1 MLDTNEQQMN
11 LNIQDYILYRS
22 TNADFSDYTAIAT
35 NAVYTDSYLDTNINA
50 NVVYYYELTFQS
62 QDSPS
67 GLIVESPRSDEVA
80 ATGQTVVPLIPYNAY
95 WNVVTNLASPN
106 DVTNMQAPFSCYITN
121 AYPGIAQLPNN
132 YWAKGTSMSNYIN
145 MVIPTNSVPLSQV
158 TYSIAI
164 DNDYALYLNNSNA
177 PIQTFKHEN
186 YAIWV
191 PYQSFDDVA
200 PGLLHYGTNSLRVV
214 ITDEGDINY
223 FSMIVSTN
231 ACGQ

>member
-1 MLDTNEQQMN
+1 MAITLVG
-11 LNIQDYILYRS
+11 LNSTFAQTWIQAS
-22 TNADFSDYTAIAT
+22 
-35 NAVYTDSYLDTNINA
+35 
-50 NVVYYYELTFQS
+50 ELT
-62 QDSPS
+62 
-67 GLIVESPRSDEVA
+67 
-80 ATGQTVVPLIPYNAY
+80 
-95 WNVVTNLASPN
+95 NLL
-106 DVTNMQAPFSCYITN
+106 C
-121 AYPGIAQLPNN
+121 
-132 YWAKGTSMSNYIN
+132 
-145 MVIPTNSVPLSQV
+145 
-158 TYSIAI
+158 
-164 DNDYALYLNNSNA
+164 A

>member
-1 MLDTNEQQMN
+1 MEE
-11 LNIQDYILYRS
+11 S
-22 TNADFSDYTAIAT
+22 
-35 NAVYTDSYLDTNINA
+35 
-50 NVVYYYELTFQS
+50 TFQ
-62 QDSPS
+62 
-67 GLIVESPRSDEVA
+67 LILELHGNLPLPPIRNGILLPHQRMEPNWQQRVFTFTRR
-80 ATGQTVVPLIPYNAY
+80 QTREQP
-95 WNVVTNLASPN
+95 
-106 DVTNMQAPFSCYITN
+106 
-121 AYPGIAQLPNN
+121 
-132 YWAKGTSMSNYIN
+132 SMSNYIN